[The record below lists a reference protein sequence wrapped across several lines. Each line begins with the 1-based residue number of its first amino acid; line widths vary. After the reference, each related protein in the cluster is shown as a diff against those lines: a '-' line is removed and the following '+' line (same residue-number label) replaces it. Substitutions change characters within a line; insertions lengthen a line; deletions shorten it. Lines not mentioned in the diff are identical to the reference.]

1 MKRISRSKAAT
12 LWNRAEN
19 AQLLR
24 THEKFVLESLTVD
37 DAAAQLSTRS
47 RSHPELDKYSPI
59 GVLAS
64 ILIRERMKR
73 YAATLFVRTVV
84 QDQPCEWQEGD
95 GVDVERFEEEERTIV
110 AAAKSL
116 GGRTGELGEMLE
128 RVWKVDAHSLED
140 VDRAFESLDGGGKE
154 GDSEAEGIKALLKA
168 VVLYR
173 RIFPSSVSRSNGASN
188 GTCILLS
195 PPPSPSRK
203 NSQMHLALRRIL
215 GSSIFD
221 CSDFVAE
228 KATSDDQCEHLAV
241 ALDEA
246 RDQVVDMLMDLER
259 QFRGYP
265 KMGDAV

>member
-1 MKRISRSKAAT
+1 M
-12 LWNRAEN
+12 
-19 AQLLR
+19 
-24 THEKFVLESLTVD
+24 LESWTVD

-47 RSHPELDKYSPI
+47 SSHPELDKYSPI

-64 ILIRERMKR
+64 MLIRERMKR

-95 GVDVERFEEEERTIV
+95 GVDVERLEEEERAII

-128 RVWKVDAHSLED
+128 RVWKLDARSLED
-140 VDRAFESLDGGGKE
+140 VDRAFESVDGAGKE

-173 RIFPSSVSRSNGASN
+173 RIFPSSVSRSNGAST
-188 GTCILLS
+188 GACILLS

-215 GSSIFD
+215 GSSVFD
-221 CSDFVAE
+221 CGDFSATE
-228 KATSDDQCEHLAV
+228 KASSDDQCERLAI
-241 ALDEA
+241 ALDDA
-246 RDQVVDMLMDLER
+246 RDRVVDMLMDLER
-259 QFRGYP
+259 QLRGYP
-265 KMGDAV
+265 KMGEVV